1 MTVKQ
6 LRAFLAVAQSLS
18 FAQAGER
25 LHLSQPALSLAIKSL
40 EESLGG
46 PLLERTT
53 RSVSLTPEGET
64 LLPLALRLLADWD
77 NTEELLRQ
85 HFTLQLGKVSI
96 AAMPSFAGNL
106 LPLVLKTFRERHP
119 RVNVAVHDVI
129 NEQVLEMVRNR
140 RVELGIAFE
149 PESLENLEFT
159 PFYSDRFV
167 AVVPTGSP
175 LSGQERISWRELLGE
190 PFITLQRPSAVRLL
204 LEESVAAEHG
214 RLPVAFESHQ
224 LVTVG
229 RMVAQGLGVSAVPT
243 LCIQQMQELG
253 ARCLPLYAPQVQRQV
268 GLLRLS
274 EHKLSTAAQA
284 LSGDAAA
291 WHRLALAGAAAG
303 PVHGVRQAAAGPVML
318 PACPG
323 TTTRTD
329 TPCPHRSGAL
339 PPNASPPVA
348 WRPSGAS
355 STSAMPSVWPTTR
368 RCMPGA
374 WSGARRSGR
383 PSSTSSRC
391 ASSNRRVRSSRKAR
405 RCPRRAGFPAPR

>member
-167 AVVPTGSP
+167 AVVPAGSP
-175 LSGQERISWRELLGE
+175 LSGQERVSWRELLGE
-190 PFITLQRPSAVRLL
+190 PFITLQRPR
-204 LEESVAAEHG
+204 
-214 RLPVAFESHQ
+214 
-224 LVTVG
+224 
-229 RMVAQGLGVSAVPT
+229 
-243 LCIQQMQELG
+243 
-253 ARCLPLYAPQVQRQV
+253 RCACSWKKAWPP
-268 GLLRLS
+268 
-274 EHKLSTAAQA
+274 STAACRWRSRA
-284 LSGDAAA
+284 TNWS
-291 WHRLALAGAAAG
+291 
-303 PVHGVRQAAAGPVML
+303 
-318 PACPG
+318 
-323 TTTRTD
+323 
-329 TPCPHRSGAL
+329 RSGGW
-339 PPNASPPVA
+339 SPRDWVSAPC
-348 WRPSGAS
+348 RPCA
-355 STSAMPSVWPTTR
+355 
-368 RCMPGA
+368 
-374 WSGARRSGR
+374 
-383 PSSTSSRC
+383 SSRC
-391 ASSNRRVRSSRKAR
+391 RNSARAACRSTRR
-405 RCPRRAGFPAPR
+405 RCSDGSACCG